1 MRRLAGV
8 QLFVITVAHHTH
20 VRYFCVHVS
29 RMCTRAQCLHSALQ
43 FFTTLY
49 SFLPFYECFG
59 INSGPWMTSSLF
71 DDVEFL

>member
-1 MRRLAGV
+1 MRRLAGAR
-8 QLFVITVAHHTH
+8 LFAITVMHCAHA
-20 VRYFCVHVS
+20 RDFCIPVS
-29 RMCTRAQCLHSALQ
+29 RMCARAQCLHRTLQ

-49 SFLPFYECFG
+49 SFLPFFECFS